1 LTTGLFSLPIFPPPI
16 EYEMYGEE
24 NTECQREENNGLLW
38 PVTHSNHPLHEPD
51 PVTLEL
57 IIDQIKCQLRYFGS
71 STEEVT
77 GKASPSAV
85 SAPRS
90 A

>member
-38 PVTHSNHPLHEPD
+38 PVTPL
-51 PVTLEL
+51 
-57 IIDQIKCQLRYFGS
+57 
-71 STEEVT
+71 
-77 GKASPSAV
+77 
-85 SAPRS
+85 RS
-90 A
+90 KLV